1 MSEMSIARILQ
12 IYTGRVRDMCVQ
24 GKRHEVVPKL
34 KQDMK
39 AILLTNWKI
48 WIPFQFVNFNF
59 VPQQLQVCWPVL
71 PDTYRHSPEGLKF
84 GHSLCSEADCMCV
97 MCLALDRELPCNL
110 MTIGMSSLMSSL
122 GMYNCSLAS
131 LGTDTCPQCAMIQ
144 HRQRRKC

>member
-1 MSEMSIARILQ
+1 
-12 IYTGRVRDMCVQ
+12 MCVQ

-71 PDTYRHSPEGLKF
+71 PDTYRHSPEGLQLC
-84 GHSLCSEADCMCV
+84 HSLCSVADCMCV
-97 MCLALDRELPCNL
+97 MCLALDRELPCNTNDN
-110 MTIGMSSLMSSL
+110 MNVIIAVVL
-122 GMYNCSLAS
+122 GDVWLLPCIAR
-131 LGTDTCPQCAMIQ
+131 
-144 HRQRRKC
+144 HRYIFTVCHDSAPSAKKELIWPGS